1 MNIPSNQNDIMEF
14 EFFMNGIQSKLKEK
28 EEKNKKKLEKLM
40 DQIKGKNKIRLE
52 ELLSDSDSSGSS
64 GDGNSP

>member
-1 MNIPSNQNDIMEF
+1 MEF